1 MGLSKK
7 SEQSIRTR
15 ISAIYREKA
24 LIAMMHHVRG
34 SVLMHQAQVL
44 TRTEMDRV
52 LFKPLMK

>member
-7 SEQSIRTR
+7 SEQNIRSR

-34 SVLMHQAQVL
+34 DVLMHQAQIL
-44 TRTEMDRV
+44 TRVEMDRV
-52 LFKPLMK
+52 LLKPLMK

>member
-7 SEQSIRTR
+7 REQNIRSR

-24 LIAMMHHVRG
+24 LIAMMCHVRG
-34 SVLMHQAQVL
+34 NILMHQAQVL

-52 LFKPLMK
+52 LLKPLMK